1 MINLLHKNCVKVE
14 ARQKMEK
21 FLQWMIKHKVSTA
34 IIAIALFF
42 VPLLVIHILFL
53 WNSGIDWMVARW
65 TPGDLMGYVAGFE
78 AFIGTVALG
87 ALALWQNQQIHN
99 QHIESLEPILSM
111 RLILIKGML
120 YLTIENTGL
129 SEAKDIQINV
139 ERIENNGENDLL
151 LDALFDNSF
160 ELFPHETVQGRVAIS
175 GKNSMTQTFPK
186 ISVHVS
192 YVRVDINRKREY
204 SRTVLFDGGYSQRIV
219 ADVNM
224 DNRKI
229 NSDVDCIARAVLRV
243 ANYLDGHQVRKIDEL
258 DIWSSRSLHN
268 DLVSAIN
275 TAEETPIVNRKKGI
289 KKSTKR
295 KKGSEDAKKD

>member
-1 MINLLHKNCVKVE
+1 
-14 ARQKMEK
+14 MEK
-21 FLQWMIKHKVSTA
+21 FLQWMVKHKVSTA

-53 WNSGIDWMVARW
+53 WDSGVDWMVARW

-111 RLILIKGML
+111 RLISIKGML
-120 YLTIENTGL
+120 YLTIENTGQ

-175 GKNSMTQTFPK
+175 GNNIMTQTFPK
-186 ISVHVS
+186 VFVHVS
-192 YVRVDINRKREY
+192 YVRTDINRKREY
-204 SRTVLFDGGYSQRIV
+204 KRTVLFDGGYSQKII
-219 ADVNM
+219 ADINM
-224 DNRKI
+224 DNREIK
-229 NSDVDCIARAVLRV
+229 SDMDCIARAVVRV
-243 ANYLDGHQVRKIDEL
+243 ANYLDGHQVSKFDEL
-258 DIWSSRSLHN
+258 NIWSSRSLHN

-275 TAEETPIVNRKKGI
+275 TAEETPIVDRKKSI
-289 KKSTKR
+289 KKSTKQKKAMR
-295 KKGSEDAKKD
+295 KQKK